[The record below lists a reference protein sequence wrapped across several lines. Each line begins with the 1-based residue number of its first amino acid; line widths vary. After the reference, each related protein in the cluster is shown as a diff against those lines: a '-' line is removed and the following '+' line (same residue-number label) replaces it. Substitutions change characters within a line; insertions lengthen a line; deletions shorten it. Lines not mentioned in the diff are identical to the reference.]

1 MNRKIEQPTTEVWR
15 GEDGMICIGQ
25 DEPYTDEPNVVV
37 IHPLF
42 LPQVITWL
50 QELLAEEPTHDPQ
63 DAR

>member
-1 MNRKIEQPTTEVWR
+1 MERKIEQPTTEVWR

>member
-1 MNRKIEQPTTEVWR
+1 MDRKIEQPATEVWR

-50 QELLAEEPTHDPQ
+50 KELLTEEPAKDTRE
-63 DAR
+63 A

>member
-1 MNRKIEQPTTEVWR
+1 MNRKIEQPATEIWR

-25 DEPYTDEPNVVV
+25 DEPYTDEPSVVV